1 VHVVRQKAISY
12 QLMQL
17 RPVPYHFRDYPAD
30 APRTLG
36 LIAQAVEP
44 VFPEVIG
51 ECHGTKSVAYGEL
64 VPATIGAIQEL
75 NRRLTQQLDQ
85 NQAELRE
92 SKRHNEAL
100 ENRPEALERHFQNQ
114 ELN

>member
-1 VHVVRQKAISY
+1 
-12 QLMQL
+12 MQL